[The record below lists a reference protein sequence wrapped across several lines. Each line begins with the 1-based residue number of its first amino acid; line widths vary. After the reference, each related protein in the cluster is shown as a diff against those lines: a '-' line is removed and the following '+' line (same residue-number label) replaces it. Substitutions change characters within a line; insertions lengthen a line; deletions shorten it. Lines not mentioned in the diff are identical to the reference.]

1 MGKIYLERN
10 EYRYWFSKNWKY
22 QSKKNQYYNL
32 FYLNL
37 YIILIDKI

>member
-1 MGKIYLERN
+1 MNTDTDFLKIEN
-10 EYRYWFSKNWKY
+10 IKV
-22 QSKKNQYYNL
+22 KKNQYYNL